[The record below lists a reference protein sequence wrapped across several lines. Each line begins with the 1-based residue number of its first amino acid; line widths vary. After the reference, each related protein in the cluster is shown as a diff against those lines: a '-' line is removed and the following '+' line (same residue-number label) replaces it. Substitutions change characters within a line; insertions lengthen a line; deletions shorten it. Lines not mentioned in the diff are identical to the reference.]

1 MSSGKPLEPT
11 INVTPLVDV
20 VLVLLIIFM
29 VIAPAM
35 AESNVSLPKSGTRDP
50 NEEDAIHVVL
60 PKSGDPTVDGAV
72 TARANAGER
81 LRELVAESKRAVVI
95 EADSGLPY
103 GDVRTLF
110 ASVKGAG
117 AKSVSLQ
124 IVEEKP

>member
-1 MSSGKPLEPT
+1 MKKPQLEPT

-35 AESNVSLPKSGTRDP
+35 AENNISLPKSATKDEP
-50 NEEDAIHVVL
+50 EEDAIHVIVG
-60 PKSGDPTVDGAV
+60 KNGDATLDGEI
-72 TARANAGER
+72 TPRADVGDR
-81 LRELVAESKRAVVI
+81 LRALVADSKRAVVV
-95 EADSGLPY
+95 EADSALPY
-103 GDVRTLF
+103 GEVRALF

-117 AKSVSLQ
+117 PKSVSLQ